1 MVWLWSTESRD
12 GKINSF
18 KCFWLKPNLVVS
30 QTEQITIIF
39 DIFLVEK
46 KTHTKKN
53 PFNAFLFIERQVKV
67 WGHSWIYCTLF

>member
-46 KTHTKKN
+46 KQTQKKIH
-53 PFNAFLFIERQVKV
+53 LM
-67 WGHSWIYCTLF
+67 HSCL